1 MTIGTVP
8 SFRGGMNLNEGQRR
22 FDDLTLEELL
32 GQIKTEVESLTG
44 ADGSLAKQGREAF
57 AAAGDL
63 AVTFTTAFASA
74 NYTVVFS
81 FEDVSGGAN
90 DLVGQVKATT
100 KLATGFTVTIAGTT
114 PNGILHWRAVLDA

>member
-8 SFRGGMNLNEGQRR
+8 SFKGGQNINEGHRR
-22 FDDLTLEELL
+22 FDDLTLEEFL
-32 GQIKTEVESLTG
+32 GQVKAEVESLTG

-57 AAAGDL
+57 SAAGDL
-63 AVTFTTAFASA
+63 DVAFTTDFASA

-81 FEDVSGGAN
+81 FEDVSSGAN
-90 DLVGQVKATT
+90 DLVGQIKAST
-100 KLATGFTVTIAGTT
+100 KLVGGFTVTIAGTT